1 MHLKMCMNLTLRI
14 AKRTQSPSSTQ

>member
-1 MHLKMCMNLTLRI
+1 MNLTLRI